1 MALPTDVDP
10 GGARS
15 ILVVEDHVLVGQ
27 FLERAL
33 TLAGHVA
40 ELISGPSREAV
51 VDRCRQL
58 RPDVVLLDLDLGS
71 LGTSVPLIPALAAS
85 GARVM
90 MLTGTVDL
98 AALGECLAAGAD
110 DVVSKS
116 QPLEELL
123 QRIQLVVR
131 GDEALGVGRR
141 HVLLEEWRD
150 QQAEEARRMEPFE
163 TLSTSEKAV
172 LAALV
177 DGWPLEAIAA
187 ARYVSLAT
195 VRSQVRAI
203 LTKLGVNSQ
212 LAAVA
217 AARKANWQAPT
228 PV

>member
-1 MALPTDVDP
+1 MAHPTDSEL

-27 FLERAL
+27 FLEQAL
-33 TLAGHVA
+33 RLTGHAA
-40 ELISGPSREAV
+40 ELISGPSAEAI

-58 RPDVVLLDLDLGS
+58 RPDVVLLDLDLGPI
-71 LGTSVPLIPALAAS
+71 GPSVPLIPALAAV

-90 MLTGTVDL
+90 MLTGTLDL

-110 DVVSKS
+110 DVLSKG
-116 QPLEELL
+116 QPLDELL
-123 QRIQLVVR
+123 RRIELVVR
-131 GDEALGVGRR
+131 GDDGLGVGRR
-141 HVLLEEWRD
+141 HLLLEEWRAR
-150 QQAEEARRMEPFE
+150 QADEARRSEPFE
-163 TLSTSEKAV
+163 ALSTSEKAV

-177 DGWPLEAIAA
+177 DGRPLEAIAA
-187 ARYVSLAT
+187 DRFVSLAT